1 MMRPGGSTVGR
12 HAAQLRV
19 AASGNTQVRAAFAQ
33 HATPGSMIRML
44 AAHWYWTGGHDRST
58 VQHAVFTRLMTD
70 ALSGI
75 EKGRERGKQLYYL
88 SAVRISSF

>member
-1 MMRPGGSTVGR
+1 
-12 HAAQLRV
+12 
-19 AASGNTQVRAAFAQ
+19 
-33 HATPGSMIRML
+33 MIRMI

-58 VQHAVFTRLMTD
+58 EQHALFTRLMTD

>member
-58 VQHAVFTRLMTD
+58 VQHAD